1 MGITWLK
8 STNTIEIIFKDLLF
22 ILFLRLSFP
31 FLSSNLLLDPYPSP
45 PNSWQLFLLIVI
57 IYIMCMYIHILLCL
71 TYHWWPFVSG
81 QIIDMLF
88 PGRPGFFPSSSLH
101 LPVFLWIAL
110 HCIIMFLF
118 WCFQWYSTCSA
129 HSWSVMLVRL
139 YVYGCFTW
147 SYACLCTMNM
157 PSTLRGQRK
166 TWDSLEQDLQTFEIN
181 HVGIGIQ
188 SHSFWK
194 SGKCF

>member
-1 MGITWLK
+1 MGVTWLK

-22 ILFLRLSFP
+22 ILLLRLSFP
-31 FLSSNLLLDPYPSP
+31 FLSANLLLDPYPSP
-45 PNSWQLFLLIVI
+45 PNSWPLFFINCYY
-57 IYIMCMYIHILLCL
+57 IYYVYVYTYIAKFNLPLMTICFWTNDWYALSWK
-71 TYHWWPFVSG
+71 TRV
-81 QIIDMLF
+81 
-88 PGRPGFFPSSSLH
+88 FPSSSLH

-166 TWDSLEQDLQTFEIN
+166 TWDSLEQDLQTVEIN
-181 HVGIGIQ
+181 HVDIGIQ